1 MMKNKE
7 LTENLKELVSTQ
19 RSHIVTLLQII
30 KHLQRELKLCLY
42 EKIDEEDKNQ
52 IIKELIFWIDQ
63 LVEYEK

>member
-7 LTENLKELVSTQ
+7 LTVLRDLVSTQ

-42 EKIDEEDKNQ
+42 KEIDEEDKNQ
-52 IIKELIFWIDQ
+52 IIEELIFWIDQ